1 VDRLDRLSQQFIE
14 KIDSARDTRRPD
26 CPPMSQ
32 FEAYYRGDINPE
44 VKQKLESHFES
55 CLNCLGDYVELR
67 DLLSGA
73 EDPAP
78 LNTQV
83 KERLRGILNNEI
95 NKGNSPSF
103 LSRITSFLSRF
114 KEYVQGLFDRQISV
128 RWSLGGALAAASL
141 AAIAVNLA
149 VPTNDKSK
157 FPQGIERMSL
167 DSPHEL
173 SSKDIER
180 MYSKDLI
187 QGKIFIE
194 VLSTKNMAHA
204 KKIHKQLV
212 DLGISASIE
221 KIVNEEQKSDFA
233 YRVIMGPFP
242 NDRNSIYQRK

>member
-26 CPPMSQ
+26 CPPTSQ
-32 FEAYYRGDINPE
+32 FEAYYRGNINPE
-44 VKQKLESHFES
+44 GKQELESHFES

-73 EDPAP
+73 ENPPP
-78 LNTQV
+78 LSTQA
-83 KERLRGILNNEI
+83 KERLEGILNNEI
-95 NKGNSPSF
+95 NKDDSPSF
-103 LSRITSFLSRF
+103 LSRVREFVHGF
-114 KEYVQGLFDRQISV
+114 FDRQISV

-141 AAIAVNLA
+141 AVIAVNLA
-149 VPTNDKSK
+149 APTNEKSK
-157 FPQGIERMSL
+157 SPEGIERMSL
-167 DSPHEL
+167 DSPHKL

-194 VLSTKNMAHA
+194 VISTKNMAQA

-221 KIVNEEQKSDFA
+221 KIVDEEKKADFA